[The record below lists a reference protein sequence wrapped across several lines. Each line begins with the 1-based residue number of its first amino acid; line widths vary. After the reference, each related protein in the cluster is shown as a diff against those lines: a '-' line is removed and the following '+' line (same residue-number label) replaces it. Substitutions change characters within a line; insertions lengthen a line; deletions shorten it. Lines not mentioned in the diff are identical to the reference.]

1 MTHDFN
7 VPFFIPEFS
16 SSKIISHRFHVDN
29 NEGESF
35 ISYDM
40 IIGCDLMT
48 KIGPLADFNYIVLQ
62 WDGIIVPMKEPSSLL
77 CKTDLTSHEMHEVAM
92 QTEEPVS
99 KEEATEML
107 VIIMYSTY
115 VKVDPEVLSNNAT
128 QLVFEERTLLLRILQ
143 YFQDLFDDTLE
154 D

>member
-1 MTHDFN
+1 
-7 VPFFIPEFS
+7 
-16 SSKIISHRFHVDN
+16 
-29 NEGESF
+29 
-35 ISYDM
+35 
-40 IIGCDLMT
+40 MT